1 MSNSE
6 VMNKIA
12 GFASRAMFQCK
23 KHSPEI
29 LAVGGVVSIVASTVF
44 ACKATTKVSTIINDA
59 KDDIQDVHA
68 CLENP
73 KFKDSYSV
81 EDSKKD
87 LTIIYAKTGVQL
99 IKIYAPAVIFG
110 VAGIGMLLTS
120 NGILRS
126 RCAATA
132 AAYATLD
139 KVHNDYRKRVVDR
152 FGEEVDRELRYN
164 IKAQEIE
171 ETVVDEKGK
180 EKKVKKTVKVVDPD
194 AVTGVHTRIF
204 DEYCTGWEKDKN
216 YNQLF
221 LRSQER
227 YCNDLLVARGHL
239 FLNEV
244 YDLLGMQKTE
254 EGNIVGWLYDLHNPN
269 LNNHVSFG
277 IYENMDDPNV
287 REFINGNE
295 RSIILSFNPD
305 GVILDKAFDR
315 KK

>member
-1 MSNSE
+1 MNSTE
-6 VMNKIA
+6 VMNKVSGI
-12 GFASRAMFQCK
+12 ASRAMFQCK

-29 LAVGGVVSIVASTVF
+29 LAVGGIISIGASIVF

-59 KDDIQDVHA
+59 KDDIEDVHA
-68 CLENP
+68 CLDNP
-73 KFKDSYSV
+73 MFKDRYSV

-87 LTIIYAKTGVQL
+87 LTIIYAKTGVKL
-99 IKIYAPAVIFG
+99 AKMYAPAVIFG

-120 NGILRS
+120 NGILRN

-171 ETVVDEKGK
+171 ETIVDEKGK
-180 EKKVKKTVKVVDPD
+180 EKKVKRTVKVIDPD
-194 AVTGVHTRIF
+194 AVTDVRTRIF
-204 DEYCTGWEKDKN
+204 DEYCTGWEKDPN

-221 LRSQER
+221 LRAQER
-227 YCNDLLVARGHL
+227 YCNDLLAANGHL
-239 FLNEV
+239 FLNDV
-244 YDLLGMQKTE
+244 YKILGMQQTE
-254 EGNIVGWLYDLHNPN
+254 EGNLVGWIYDLNNPN

-277 IYENMDDPNV
+277 IYENMNDPNV

-295 RSIILSFNPD
+295 RSVILTFNPD
-305 GVILDKAFDR
+305 GLILDKVFDR